1 MLPPTTTKPTAM
13 SSGGSSVLKSPV
25 SDRAP
30 KFSEGRDEDL
40 LARLGYKQEFKR
52 DFKRLELFGLSF
64 TIVGVV
70 QSIAWVP
77 ASFAL
82 GTQLT
87 NCDPRR
93 AVPFCFTLY
102 PMAV

>member
-1 MLPPTTTKPTAM
+1 M
-13 SSGGSSVLKSPV
+13 S
-25 SDRAP
+25 AP
-30 KFSEGRDEDL
+30 SLEEFSEKQDVVVAEYDESEAGDDNQL
-40 LARLGYKQEFKR
+40 ELLGYKQEFKR

>member
-1 MLPPTTTKPTAM
+1 MDTTATDEQVRQDVA
-13 SSGGSSVLKSPV
+13 VL
-25 SDRAP
+25 AN
-30 KFSEGRDEDL
+30 
-40 LARLGYKQEFKR
+40 LGYKQEFKR

-82 GTQLT
+82 GAQLT
-87 NCDPRR
+87 NCEPRR

-102 PMAV
+102 PMVV